1 MQVAEFADREPGRHP
16 RLPEINIRHKRTFG
30 HPVEN
35 GAVRWNPPIR
45 PVTSPTRGFGTTLD
59 LGCTAMM
66 QTLKQNLSSALFTDR
81 KLRIAILTLMTYLSL
96 C

>member
-1 MQVAEFADREPGRHP
+1 
-16 RLPEINIRHKRTFG
+16 
-30 HPVEN
+30 
-35 GAVRWNPPIR
+35 
-45 PVTSPTRGFGTTLD
+45 
-59 LGCTAMM
+59 MM